1 LHDDALINRD
11 DCTIIERA
19 DAPTAKQ
26 VAVIWVNEEG
36 EAPFIK
42 GNYVYLYFYFK
53 IYTYISMEN
62 EYIY

>member
-1 LHDDALINRD
+1 VILSNREIRDDAIINRG

-36 EAPFIK
+36 EAPNIEGK
-42 GNYVYLYFYFK
+42 
-53 IYTYISMEN
+53 
-62 EYIY
+62 